1 MNNASSIIN
10 NMTIK
15 MRTDGRY
22 EGRIT
27 INDKRKSFY
36 GKTKTEIKQK
46 ARDYVQNVNNGY
58 KEPQRMKFCDYIE
71 YWLKAYKWNKIE
83 PSSYTRLYRVYE
95 CQIRDTIGKK
105 YIGNITTKDIQEL
118 IDQYANPI
126 NSSMKPLSYSG
137 LKRIIHLIN
146 PCLNQ
151 AVEEN
156 IISSNPCKNVILPKE
171 SCMAVETKKQY
182 SLNDNEI
189 EQLKNACLEKYK
201 TAGEYKS
208 RDAFVILLILNLG
221 LRAGEAL
228 ALEWNDFD
236 FKNQIVHINKT
247 IQANIKNFNPDADK
261 KTYNKIKK
269 STKTYSG
276 MRVLKLNSI
285 VLQYIGELQE
295 YDKRKGIKSNYVACT
310 SVGTINTEKNLGR
323 SLKRIIARTDIQ
335 NNVTLHTLRHTFGS
349 TLVRRGVNIE
359 IVSRLMGHAKIST
372 TYNKYIHTLKEQEM
386 ETMQMIS
393 IS

>member
-201 TAGEYKS
+201 TGEYKS

-386 ETMQMIS
+386 ETMQMFS

>member
-189 EQLKNACLEKYK
+189 EQLKNACLEKYN
-201 TAGEYKS
+201 TGEYKS
-208 RDAFVILLILNLG
+208 RDAFIILLILNLG

-228 ALEWNDFD
+228 VLEWDDFD

-386 ETMQMIS
+386 ETMQMFS

>member
-58 KEPQRMKFCDYIE
+58 REPQRMKFCDYIE

-151 AVEEN
+151 AVEEK
-156 IISSNPCKNVILPKE
+156 IIFSNPCKNVILPKE
-171 SCMAVETKKQY
+171 SCMVVETKKQY

-189 EQLKNACLEKYK
+189 EQLKNACLEKYN
-201 TAGEYKS
+201 TGEYKS
-208 RDAFVILLILNLG
+208 RDAFIILLILNLG

-228 ALEWNDFD
+228 VLEWNDFD

-247 IQANIKNFNPDADK
+247 IQANIKNFDPDADK

-386 ETMQMIS
+386 ETMQMFS

>member
-1 MNNASSIIN
+1 
-10 NMTIK
+10 MTIK
-15 MRTDGRY
+15 KRTDGRY

-46 ARDYVQNVNNGY
+46 ARDYIQDVNNGY
-58 KEPQRMKFCDYIE
+58 KEPQRIKFNDYIE
-71 YWLKAYKWNKIE
+71 YWLKTYKWNKIE

-95 CQIRDTIGKK
+95 CQIKDTIGKK
-105 YIGNITTKDIQEL
+105 YVGDITTKDIQEL
-118 IDQYANPI
+118 IDQRANPTKPDI
-126 NSSMKPLSYSG
+126 NPLSYSG

-151 AVEEN
+151 AVREK
-156 IISSNPCKNVILPKE
+156 IIFSNPCENIILPKE

-182 SLNDNEI
+182 SLADNEI
-189 EQLKNACLEKYK
+189 EELKNACLEKYK
-201 TAGEYKS
+201 IGEYKS
-208 RDAFVILLILNLG
+208 RDAFIILMILNLG

-228 ALEWNDFD
+228 ALEWNDID
-236 FKNQIVHINKT
+236 FENGVIHINKT
-247 IQANIKNFNPDADK
+247 VQANIKNFNSELGK
-261 KTYNKIKK
+261 KTYNRIKK
-269 STKTYSG
+269 SAKTYAG
-276 MRVLKLNSI
+276 IRTLKLSNI
-285 VLQYIGELQE
+285 TLGYIKELQD
-295 YDKRKGIKSNYVACT
+295 YDKRKGIKSDYVACT
-310 SVGTINTEKNLGR
+310 SAGTINTEKNLGR
-323 SLKRIIARTDIQ
+323 SLKRIVSRTNIQ

-359 IVSRLMGHAKIST
+359 VVSSLMGHSKIST
-372 TYNKYIHTLKEQEM
+372 TYNKYIHTLKEQEI

>member
-1 MNNASSIIN
+1 
-10 NMTIK
+10 

-36 GKTKTEIKQK
+36 GRTKSEIKQK
-46 ARDYVQNVNNGY
+46 ARDYIQDVNNGY
-58 KEPQRMKFCDYIE
+58 KEPQRIKFGDYIE
-71 YWLKAYKWNKIE
+71 YWMKTYKWNKIE

-95 CQIRDTIGKK
+95 CQIKDTIGGK
-105 YIGNITTKDIQEL
+105 YIGDIMTKDIQEL
-118 IDQYANPI
+118 VDQYANPT
-126 NSSMKPLSYSG
+126 NSDVKPLSYSG
-137 LKRIIHLIN
+137 LKRLIHLIN

-201 TAGEYKS
+201 TGEYKS

-236 FKNQIVHINKT
+236 FKNGIVHIHKT
-247 IQANIKNFNPDADK
+247 IQSNIKNFNPDVERR
-261 KTYNKIKK
+261 TYNKIKN
-269 STKTYSG
+269 STKTYAG
-276 MRVLKLNSI
+276 MRVLKLSPI
-285 VLQYIGELQE
+285 TLQYI
-295 YDKRKGIKSNYVACT
+295 
-310 SVGTINTEKNLGR
+310 
-323 SLKRIIARTDIQ
+323 KRIAGI
-335 NNVTLHTLRHTFGS
+335 
-349 TLVRRGVNIE
+349 
-359 IVSRLMGHAKIST
+359 
-372 TYNKYIHTLKEQEM
+372 
-386 ETMQMIS
+386 
-393 IS
+393 

>member
-46 ARDYVQNVNNGY
+46 ARDYIQDVNNGY
-58 KEPQRMKFCDYIE
+58 REPQRIRFSDYIE
-71 YWLKAYKWNKIE
+71 YWLKTYKWNKIE

-95 CQIRDTIGKK
+95 CQIKDTIGKK
-105 YIGNITTKDIQEL
+105 YVGDITTKDIQKL

-126 NSSMKPLSYSG
+126 KSDMKPLSYSG

-151 AVEEN
+151 AVQEK
-156 IISSNPCKNVILPKE
+156 IIFSNPCENVILPKE
-171 SCMAVETKKQY
+171 SCIAVETKKQY
-182 SLNDNEI
+182 SLNDDEI

-201 TAGEYKS
+201 TGEYKS
-208 RDAFVILLILNLG
+208 RDAFIILIILNLG

-228 ALEWNDFD
+228 ALEWNDID
-236 FKNQIVHINKT
+236 FENRVIHINKT
-247 IQANIKNFNPDADK
+247 VQANIKNFNPQLNK
-261 KTYNKIKK
+261 KTYNRVKK
-269 STKTYSG
+269 SAKTYAG
-276 MRVLKLNSI
+276 IRALKLSDTT
-285 VLQYIGELQE
+285 LEYIKELRE
-295 YDKRKGIKSNYVACT
+295 YDKRKDIKSNYVACT
-310 SVGTINTEKNLGR
+310 NIGTINTEKNLGR
-323 SLKRIIARTDIQ
+323 SLKRIVARTDLQ

-349 TLVRRGVNIE
+349 TLVRRGINIE
-359 IVSRLMGHAKIST
+359 IVSRLMGHSKIST
-372 TYNKYIHTLKEQEM
+372 TYNKYIHALKEQEI
-386 ETMQMIS
+386 ETMKMIS

>member
-386 ETMQMIS
+386 ETMQMFS

>member
-71 YWLKAYKWNKIE
+71 YWLTAYKWNKIE

-189 EQLKNACLEKYK
+189 EQLKNACLEKYN
-201 TAGEYKS
+201 TGEYKS
-208 RDAFVILLILNLG
+208 RDAFIILLILNLG

-228 ALEWNDFD
+228 VLEWDDFD

-386 ETMQMIS
+386 ETMQMFS

>member
-58 KEPQRMKFCDYIE
+58 REPQRMKFCDYIE

-171 SCMAVETKKQY
+171 SCMSVETKKQY

-386 ETMQMIS
+386 ETMQMFS

>member
-58 KEPQRMKFCDYIE
+58 REPQRMKFCDYIE

-189 EQLKNACLEKYK
+189 EQLKNACLEKYN
-201 TAGEYKS
+201 TGEYKS
-208 RDAFVILLILNLG
+208 RDAFIILLILNLG

-228 ALEWNDFD
+228 VLEWDDFD

-349 TLVRRGVNIE
+349 PLVRRGVNIE

-386 ETMQMIS
+386 ETMQMFS

>member
-71 YWLKAYKWNKIE
+71 YWLKAYKWNNIE

-137 LKRIIHLIN
+137 LKRLIHLIN

-386 ETMQMIS
+386 ETMQMFS

>member
-58 KEPQRMKFCDYIE
+58 REPQRMKFCDYIE

-386 ETMQMIS
+386 ETMQMFS